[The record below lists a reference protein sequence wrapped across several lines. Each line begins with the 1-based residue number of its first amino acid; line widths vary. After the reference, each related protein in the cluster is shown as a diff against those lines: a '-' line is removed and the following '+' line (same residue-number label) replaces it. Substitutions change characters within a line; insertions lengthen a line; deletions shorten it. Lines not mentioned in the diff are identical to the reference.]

1 MSEDSFQ
8 CSKCG
13 TVTKSSDYDFKDQ
26 NLYQAL
32 KKQTLCENC
41 AKGETPPKAPSA
53 EQIFEQIH
61 EASDCILKHGPTAC
75 VKLLEGVEAAM
86 QKGQDTESLIVIHDQ
101 AVGLVR
107 RTVSLLIPDKECIAK
122 IPELWEAVGWL
133 NGMEEHMLQQY
144 EEFTHHTEPFPQIK
158 PYIEAL
164 PKLMQVTRTIRRNLE
179 KELFRS
185 MVVIKPESVTLP
197 EAADST

>member
-13 TVTKSSDYDFKDQ
+13 AVTKSSDYDFKDQ

-32 KKQTLCENC
+32 KKQTLCEDC
-41 AKGETPPKAPSA
+41 AKGETPPKTPSP
-53 EQIFEQIH
+53 EQVFEQIH
-61 EASDCILKHGPTAC
+61 EAAGCIMKHGPTAC

-86 QKGQDTESLIVIHDQ
+86 QEGLDPANLIAIHDQ
-101 AVGLVR
+101 TVGLVR
-107 RTVSLLIPDKECIAK
+107 RAITVLIPDKVCIAK
-122 IPELWEAVGWL
+122 FPELWEAVGWL
-133 NGMEEHMLQQY
+133 NGMEEHMLQEY
-144 EEFTHHTEPFPQIK
+144 EEFHHHTEPYPQVK
-158 PYIEAL
+158 PFVEAL
-164 PKLMQVTRTIRRNLE
+164 PKLMHITRTIRRNLE

-185 MVVIKPESVTLP
+185 MIVTKPESVTLP

>member
-1 MSEDSFQ
+1 MSEDSFT

-13 TVTKSSDYDFKDQ
+13 AVTKSSDYDFKDQ

-32 KKQTLCENC
+32 KQQTLCENC
-41 AKGETPPKAPSA
+41 AKGETPPKTPSP

-61 EASDCILKHGPTAC
+61 EAAGCILKHGPTAC

-86 QKGQDTESLIVIHDQ
+86 QKDQDPTSLIVIHDQ
-101 AVGLVR
+101 AVALVR
-107 RTVSLLIPDKECIAK
+107 RVVTVLYPDKECIAK

-133 NGMEEHMLQQY
+133 NGMEEHMLQEY
-144 EEFTHHTEPFPQIK
+144 EEFHHHTDPYPQVK
-158 PYIEAL
+158 AFVNAL
-164 PKLMQVTRTIRRNLE
+164 PTLMQATRTIRRNLE